1 MTVSAFNGTSVFL
14 LHVICRRLWKNA
26 LTADGCWW
34 HAQHGLCHRT
44 KNRITRLMLWPVATN
59 AWDKMCGLSAAVPRT
74 DQLQLYRVTSLG
86 HVGRSRSASRVKL
99 CPNRRLWRC
108 CQITWRSSGGVV
120 AFYRRSRL
128 SMFAHDIYSGT
139 NGILK
144 LTPFVGVDSNAVSL
158 NLGSITVATQVRSRD
173 VTAFAN

>member
-74 DQLQLYRVTSLG
+74 DQLQSYRVTRSRH
-86 HVGRSRSASRVKL
+86 HVGRSRSASRVAL
-99 CPNRRLWRC
+99 CPNRQLWRC
-108 CQITWRSSGGVV
+108 RRITCRSGGKSLPSIVVVVCWCLRTTPTVALTAVWRRSS
-120 AFYRRSRL
+120 
-128 SMFAHDIYSGT
+128 
-139 NGILK
+139 
-144 LTPFVGVDSNAVSL
+144 VSIRMQ
-158 NLGSITVATQVRSRD
+158 SA
-173 VTAFAN
+173 